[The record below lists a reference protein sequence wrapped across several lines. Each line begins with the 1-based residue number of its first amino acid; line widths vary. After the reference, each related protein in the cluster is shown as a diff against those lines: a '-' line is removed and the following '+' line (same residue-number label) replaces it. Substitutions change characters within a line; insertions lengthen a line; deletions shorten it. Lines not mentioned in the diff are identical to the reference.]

1 MKYLPLIWS
10 GIWRKPGRA
19 VLILL
24 QVLIAFLLFGLLQGF
39 KSGIDQVIAQ
49 TRADILIVHSRQSFG
64 QPIPLAYFVRIQA
77 VPGVKVVFVQNF
89 LVGSYQKTTQQIVA
103 DAIDPDPKWVGY
115 PGLAVSKTDL
125 DALIHTRTGALVSVT
140 LARKYSWKVGDR
152 IPLHSTILQQ
162 SGSPDW
168 SFDIVGTFRETEH
181 LGLDEAIIISNDYLN
196 EARVDKK
203 NTVNHF
209 IVLTNDPKQLVAVAQ
224 AVDDL
229 FANSQDE
236 TRTEPLREMAQSQF
250 QSLGDID
257 FVVRSVVGA
266 VFFALLFSV
275 GAMMMQ
281 SLRERSPELAVLKAL
296 GFSDT
301 RIFWVILFEG
311 LVLCVLAALLGLGCA
326 AAIFPLARAY
336 LGGIS
341 MPFAVAG
348 IGVGLAVVL
357 ALISAA
363 MPAWRGMRLQVA
375 EALGG
380 R

>member
-19 VLILL
+19 VLIWL

-64 QPIPLAYFVRIQA
+64 QPLPMAHLVRIQA

-89 LVGSYQKTTQQIVA
+89 LVGSYQKPTEQILA
-103 DAIDPDPKWVGY
+103 DAIDPDLKWLRY
-115 PGLAVSKTDL
+115 PGLEVGRSDL
-125 DALIHTRTGALVSVT
+125 DALIHTRTGALVSTT
-140 LARKYSWKVGDR
+140 LMRKYSWKVGNR
-152 IPLHSTILQQ
+152 IPLQ
-162 SGSPDW
+162 SAIIQENGSPDW
-168 SFDIVGTFRETEH
+168 SFDIVGTFRESEH

-196 EARVDKK
+196 EARAEKK
-203 NTVNHF
+203 NTVQHF
-209 IVLTNDPKQLVAVAQ
+209 IVLTNDPKQLAEVAQ

-250 QSLGDID
+250 QSLGDIN

-266 VFFALLFSV
+266 VFFALLSSV

-296 GFSDT
+296 GFSDSK
-301 RIFWVILFEG
+301 IFWVILLEA
-311 LVLCVLAALLGLGCA
+311 LVSCVFAALLGLGCA
-326 AAIFPLARAY
+326 AAIFPLAKAY

-341 MPFAVAG
+341 MPYAVAA
-348 IGVGLAVVL
+348 IGAGLAVLL

-363 MPAWRGMRLQVA
+363 MPAWRGMRLPVA